1 MIQVIIIA
9 AGAMICLFLTG
20 STVGDIS
27 EVVNLKSG
35 LLVLGGTLMCA
46 FLAFPVK
53 TFRELIK
60 SLMEV
65 FRYEETD
72 HQDLLFQ
79 IESLAHVRWLY
90 GIKELEEDG
99 KRTDNPFLRRGIE
112 LVVDDYDRYE
122 IRNIMEKDCE
132 LYFSNKA
139 SQIHILRTLAKLA
152 PAFGFI
158 GTIIGLISV
167 LNNMGVPAEIG
178 KGMSL
183 ALLTTLYGSLI
194 SNFLF
199 LPLAKKLS
207 EHTKAEITQ
216 LNIIMEGVMDISDK
230 RNPKAISHRLKGYL
244 GVHDLTRADGLVR
257 SAPKGLPILRTF
269 VHKLAMRKQNV

>member
-1 MIQVIIIA
+1 MIQAIIIA
-9 AGAMICLFLTG
+9 AGGMICLFLTG
-20 STVGDIS
+20 NTVGEIS
-27 EVVNLKSG
+27 EIANLQSC
-35 LLVLGGTLMCA
+35 LLVLGGTLMSA

-53 TFRELIK
+53 TFRGLIK

-65 FRYEETD
+65 FRYKETNYKD
-72 HQDLLFQ
+72 ILSQ

-99 KRTDNPFLRRGIE
+99 KGTDNPFLRRGIE
-112 LVVDDYDRYE
+112 LIVDDYDRYE
-122 IRNIMEKDCE
+122 IRNIMEKDYE
-132 LYFSNKA
+132 LYFSNKG
-139 SQIHILRTLAKLA
+139 SHVHLLRTLAKLA

-167 LNNMGVPAEIG
+167 LNNMGTPAEIG

-216 LNIIMEGVMDISDK
+216 LNIIMEGIMDISDK
-230 RNPKAISHRLKGYL
+230 KNPKAISHRLQGYL
-244 GVHDLTRADGLVR
+244 GVHDLTRTDGLAGSVPGGGSIFR
-257 SAPKGLPILRTF
+257 SFA
-269 VHKLAMRKQNV
+269 HKSAMRKQNV

>member
-1 MIQVIIIA
+1 MIQVIILA
-9 AGAMICLFLTG
+9 AGAMICLYLTG
-20 STVGDIS
+20 NTVGEIS
-27 EVVNLKSG
+27 EVANLKSG

-53 TFRELIK
+53 TFKGLMK
-60 SLMEV
+60 SLVEV
-65 FRYEETD
+65 FRNEETD
-72 HQDLLFQ
+72 HKDLLFQ
-79 IESLAHVRWLY
+79 IESLAHVRRLY
-90 GIKELEEDG
+90 GIRELEEDG
-99 KRTDNPFLRRGIE
+99 KKIVNPFLRRGIE
-112 LVVDDYDRYE
+112 LVVDDYDHYE
-122 IRNIMEKDCE
+122 IRNIMEKDYE
-132 LYFSNKA
+132 LFFSNKA
-139 SQIHILRTLAKLA
+139 SQIHILGTLAKFA

-167 LNNMGVPAEIG
+167 LNNMGAPAEIG

-216 LNIIMEGVMDISDK
+216 LNIIIEGVMDIADK
-230 RNPKAISHRLKGYL
+230 RNPKAISHRLQGYL
-244 GVHDLTRADGLVR
+244 GVHDLTRADGFTKP
-257 SAPKGLPILRTF
+257 APGGRPMLRNF
-269 VHKLAMRKQNV
+269 AQKLAMRKQNV

>member
-1 MIQVIIIA
+1 V
-9 AGAMICLFLTG
+9 
-20 STVGDIS
+20 S
-27 EVVNLKSG
+27 ERKS
-35 LLVLGGTLMCA
+35 
-46 FLAFPVK
+46 
-53 TFRELIK
+53 R
-60 SLMEV
+60 
-65 FRYEETD
+65 
-72 HQDLLFQ
+72 
-79 IESLAHVRWLY
+79 AHVRWLY
-90 GIKELEEDG
+90 KNKELEEDG

-122 IRNIMEKDCE
+122 ISNIMEKDYE

-139 SQIHILRTLAKLA
+139 SQVHILHTLAKLA

-167 LNNMGVPAEIG
+167 LNNMGAPAEIG

-207 EHTKAEITQ
+207 EHTKAEISQ
-216 LNIIMEGVMDISDK
+216 LNIIMEGVMDIADK
-230 RNPKAISHRLKGYL
+230 RNPKAISHRLQGYL
-244 GVHDLTRADGLVR
+244 GVHDLTRADGLAWSVPGGG
-257 SAPKGLPILRTF
+257 AILRTF

>member
-20 STVGDIS
+20 NTMGEIS
-27 EVVNLKSG
+27 ALANFRSG

-53 TFRELIK
+53 TFRELVK
-60 SLMEV
+60 SLHEV
-65 FRYEETD
+65 FRYEETN
-72 HQDLLFQ
+72 HKDLLAQ
-79 IESLAHVRWLY
+79 IESLAHVRWFY
-90 GIKELEEDG
+90 GIRELEEDG
-99 KRTDNPFLRRGIE
+99 KKTKNPFLARGIE

-122 IRNIMEKDCE
+122 IRDIMEKDCE
-132 LYFSNKA
+132 LYFSHKT
-139 SQIHILRTLAKLA
+139 SQIHLLRTLAKLA

-167 LNNMGVPAEIG
+167 LQNMGAPAEIG

-194 SNFLF
+194 SNLFF

-207 EHTKAEITQ
+207 EYTKMEITQ

-230 RNPKAISHRLKGYL
+230 RNPKAITHRLQGYL
-244 GVHDLTRADGLVR
+244 GVNDLTRTDGVVGHNSKGRVRMAD
-257 SAPKGLPILRTF
+257 F
-269 VHKLAMRKQNV
+269 CE

>member
-35 LLVLGGTLMCA
+35 LLVLGGTLMCT

-53 TFRELIK
+53 TFKELIK

-139 SQIHILRTLAKLA
+139 SQVHILRTLAKLA

-216 LNIIMEGVMDISDK
+216 INIIMEGVMDISDK
-230 RNPKAISHRLKGYL
+230 RNPKAISHRLQGYL
-244 GVHDLTRADGLVR
+244 GVHNLTRADGLAWSV
-257 SAPKGLPILRTF
+257 PGGWPILRTF
-269 VHKLAMRKQNV
+269 VHKLAVRKQNV

>member
-20 STVGDIS
+20 STVGEIS
-27 EVVNLKSG
+27 EVANLKSG
-35 LLVLGGTLMCA
+35 LLVLGGTLTCA

-53 TFRELIK
+53 TFRGLIK
-60 SLMEV
+60 SLVEV
-65 FRYEETD
+65 FRYEETN
-72 HQDLLFQ
+72 HKDLLFQ

-90 GIKELEEDG
+90 GIRELEEDG
-99 KRTDNPFLRRGIE
+99 TRADNPFLRRGIE

-122 IRNIMEKDCE
+122 IRDIMEKDYE

-139 SQIHILRTLAKLA
+139 SHVHLLRTLAKLA

-167 LNNMGVPAEIG
+167 LNNMGTPAEIG

-230 RNPKAISHRLKGYL
+230 RNPKAISHRLQGYL
-244 GVHDLTRADGLVR
+244 GVHDLTRADGLAWSVPWGW
-257 SAPKGLPILRTF
+257 ATLRTF

>member
-20 STVGDIS
+20 NTVGEIS
-27 EVVNLKSG
+27 EVVNLKSA

-53 TFRELIK
+53 TFRGLIK
-60 SLMEV
+60 SLVEV

-72 HQDLLFQ
+72 HKDLLFQ

-90 GIKELEEDG
+90 GIRELEEDG
-99 KRTDNPFLRRGIE
+99 KRADNPFLRRGIE

-122 IRNIMEKDCE
+122 IRDIMDKDYE

-139 SQIHILRTLAKLA
+139 SHVHLLRTLAKLA

-194 SNFLF
+194 SNILF
-199 LPLAKKLS
+199 LPLTKKLS

-230 RNPKAISHRLKGYL
+230 RNPKAISHRLQGYL
-244 GVHDLTRADGLVR
+244 GVHDLTRADGLAW
-257 SAPKGLPILRTF
+257 SFPGGWPILRSF
-269 VHKLAMRKQNV
+269 AHKLAMRKQNV

>member
-1 MIQVIIIA
+1 MIQVIIVA
-9 AGAMICLFLTG
+9 AGAIICLFLTG
-20 STVGDIS
+20 NTVGEIS
-27 EVVNLKSG
+27 EVANLRSC
-35 LLVLGGTLMCA
+35 LLVLGGTMMCA
-46 FLAFPVK
+46 FLTFPFK
-53 TFRELIK
+53 TFRGLFK
-60 SLMEV
+60 SLVGV
-65 FRYEETD
+65 FQDEEPN
-72 HQDLLFQ
+72 HKDLLFQ
-79 IESLAHVRWLY
+79 IESLAHVRWFY

-99 KRTDNPFLRRGIE
+99 KKTGNPFLRRGIE

-122 IRNIMEKDCE
+122 IRNIMEKDYE

-139 SQIHILRTLAKLA
+139 SHIHILRTLAKLA
-152 PAFGFI
+152 PALGFI

-167 LNNMGVPAEIG
+167 LNNIGTPAEIG

-216 LNIIMEGVMDISDK
+216 LNIIMEGVMDISHK

>member
-1 MIQVIIIA
+1 MIQVIIVA

-20 STVGDIS
+20 NTVGEIS
-27 EVVNLKSG
+27 EVANLKSG

-53 TFRELIK
+53 TFRGLIK
-60 SLMEV
+60 SLVEV

-72 HQDLLFQ
+72 HKDLLFQ

-122 IRNIMEKDCE
+122 ISNIMEKDYE

-139 SQIHILRTLAKLA
+139 SQVHILHTLAKLA

-158 GTIIGLISV
+158 GTVIGLISV
-167 LNNMGVPAEIG
+167 LNNMGAPAEIG

-207 EHTKAEITQ
+207 EYTKAEISQ
-216 LNIIMEGVMDISDK
+216 LNIIMEGVMDIADK
-230 RNPKAISHRLKGYL
+230 RNPKAISHRLQGYL
-244 GVHDLTRADGLVR
+244 GVHDLTRADGLAWSVPGGG
-257 SAPKGLPILRTF
+257 AILRTF

>member
-20 STVGDIS
+20 NTIGEIS
-27 EVVNLKSG
+27 ALANFKSG

-53 TFRELIK
+53 TFRELVK
-60 SLMEV
+60 SLHEV
-65 FRYEETD
+65 FRYEETN
-72 HQDLLFQ
+72 HKDLLAQ
-79 IESLAHVRWLY
+79 IESLAHVRWFY

-99 KRTDNPFLRRGIE
+99 KKTKNPFLARGIE

-122 IRNIMEKDCE
+122 IRDIMEKDCE
-132 LYFSNKA
+132 LYFSHKT
-139 SQIHILRTLAKLA
+139 SQIHLLRTLAKLA

-167 LNNMGVPAEIG
+167 LKNMGAPAEIG

-194 SNFLF
+194 SNLFF

-207 EHTKAEITQ
+207 EYTKMEITQ

-230 RNPKAISHRLKGYL
+230 RNPKAISHRLQGYL
-244 GVHDLTRADGLVR
+244 GVHDLTRTDGVVGHNSKGRVSMAD
-257 SAPKGLPILRTF
+257 F
-269 VHKLAMRKQNV
+269 CE

>member
-1 MIQVIIIA
+1 MIQVIIVA
-9 AGAMICLFLTG
+9 AGVMICLFLTG
-20 STVGDIS
+20 NTVGEIS
-27 EVVNLKSG
+27 AVVNFKSG

-65 FRYEETD
+65 FRYEETN
-72 HQDLLFQ
+72 HKDLLFQ
-79 IESLAHVRWLY
+79 IESLANVRWFY
-90 GIKELEEDG
+90 GIRELEEDG
-99 KRTDNPFLRRGIE
+99 KRTENPFLRRGIE
-112 LVVDDYDRYE
+112 LVVDDYDRHE
-122 IRNIMEKDCE
+122 IRDIMEKDCE

-139 SQIHILRTLAKLA
+139 SQIHLLRTLAKFA

-167 LNNMGVPAEIG
+167 LNTIGGPAEIG

-194 SNFLF
+194 SNFFF

-207 EHTKAEITQ
+207 EYTKTEITQ

-230 RNPKAISHRLKGYL
+230 RNPKAISHRLQSYL
-244 GVHDLTRADGLVR
+244 GVRDLTRTDGLVCAIPR
-257 SAPKGLPILRTF
+257 GRFILRTF
-269 VHKLAMRKQNV
+269 VHKLATRKQNV

>member
-1 MIQVIIIA
+1 MIQVIIVA
-9 AGAMICLFLTG
+9 AGAIICLFLTG
-20 STVGDIS
+20 NTIGEIS
-27 EVVNLKSG
+27 EVANLKSG

-53 TFRELIK
+53 TFRGLIK

-65 FRYEETD
+65 FRYKETN
-72 HQDLLFQ
+72 HKDLLFQ

-90 GIKELEEDG
+90 GIRELEEDG

-122 IRNIMEKDCE
+122 IRDIMEKDYE

-139 SQIHILRTLAKLA
+139 SQVHLLRTLAKLA

-230 RNPKAISHRLKGYL
+230 RNPKAISHRLQGYL
-244 GVHDLTRADGLVR
+244 GLHDLTRADGLAWSVPR
-257 SAPKGLPILRTF
+257 GWPILRSF
-269 VHKLAMRKQNV
+269 AHKFDLCG

>member
-1 MIQVIIIA
+1 MIQVIMIA
-9 AGAMICLFLTG
+9 AGAIICLFLTG
-20 STVGDIS
+20 NTIGEIS
-27 EVVNLKSG
+27 EVANLKSA
-35 LLVLGGTLMCA
+35 LLVLGGTLMCT

-53 TFRELIK
+53 TFRGLIK

-65 FRYEETD
+65 FRYEETK
-72 HQDLLFQ
+72 HKDLLLQ
-79 IESLAHVRWLY
+79 IESLAHVRWFY
-90 GIKELEEDG
+90 GIRELEEDS
-99 KRTDNPFLRRGIE
+99 KRTHNPFLRRGIE

-122 IRNIMEKDCE
+122 IRDIMDKDYE
-132 LYFSNKA
+132 LYFSNKT
-139 SQIHILRTLAKLA
+139 SQVHLLRTLAKLA

-194 SNFLF
+194 SNILF

-230 RNPKAISHRLKGYL
+230 RNPKAIAHRLQGYL
-244 GVHDLTRADGLVR
+244 GVHDLTCPDGHIWPVPG
-257 SAPKGLPILRTF
+257 SWPILRSF
-269 VHKLAMRKQNV
+269 AHKLTMRKQNV